1 MKLQQAN
8 LDQTGVAILALK
20 EDKEKILPLFSLNP
34 VEEAQ
39 EIVKN
44 YFPECEAISAVYFT
58 NNLME
63 TKIEDIIRKYREN
76 HMALPENYMEELIS
90 GFPYIIGRECES
102 TKHFYL

>member
-1 MKLQQAN
+1 MKLQQMN
-8 LDQTGVAILALK
+8 LDQTGVAIIALK

-44 YFPECEAISAVYFT
+44 YYPECETVRAVYFT

-63 TKIEDIIRKYREN
+63 TKIEDIIGKYREN
-76 HMALPENYMEELIS
+76 HSCLPENYMEELLS
-90 GFPYIIGRECES
+90 GFPFIIGRNYELTS
-102 TKHFYL
+102 YFYA